1 MTFALIVAAGR
12 GQRLSGPIPKQY
24 RLLDG
29 SPIIRHTVAAFRR
42 NRAIDGVQ
50 VVIHPND
57 LDLYQRA
64 TDGLNLPPPLIG
76 GNSRQESVR
85 LGLEGIARQAPETI
99 IIHDGV
105 RPFVE
110 QETISAVID
119 ALDRSPCA
127 IAGVPLA
134 DTLKFCGD
142 DKVLKTVE
150 RTNLWRAQTPQAFRF
165 ADILAAHRRVYL
177 ANPLAQDFTDDAAIA
192 EAVGLEIEMVRGT
205 EDNFK
210 ITTEHDLDRA
220 EVIMQRGHREIHSGW
235 GFSTQNL
242 VSAHAADSP
251 AITICGIPIV
261 FDPAVR
267 TSGGSDVGLDAITSA
282 ILGTVGGISVDLADS
297 GSLPSRRFA
306 NSENLIREAVSV
318 VAMAGGR
325 IEHIDLTVI
334 SDFKSVLDRR
344 DMMIKRAADLLST
357 SCTSISIKHAF
368 TDDIGFTFRRDVI
381 STQCVATV
389 NYPRDRDF

>member
-42 NRAIDGVQ
+42 NQAISGVQ

-57 LDLYQRA
+57 IDLYQRA
-64 TDGLNLPPPLIG
+64 TEGLNLPPPLIG

-85 LGLEGIARQAPETI
+85 LGLEGLAREAPETI

-110 QETISAVID
+110 QETIGAVID
-119 ALDRSPCA
+119 ALDRTPCA

-134 DTLKFCGD
+134 DTLKFCGE

-165 ADILAAHRRVYL
+165 RDILAAHRRVYL

-235 GFSTQNL
+235 GFSTENL
-242 VSAHAADSP
+242 VAASP
-251 AITICGIPIV
+251 ADNPTIMICGIPV
-261 FDPAVR
+261 VLDAGVR

-282 ILGTVGGISVDLADS
+282 ILGTVGGIGVDLAD
-297 GSLPSRRFA
+297 GRALPSRRFA

-325 IEHIDLTVI
+325 IEHVDLTVI
-334 SDFKSVLDRR
+334 SDFKSVMDRQA
-344 DMMIKRAADLLST
+344 MMVQRTADLLST
-357 SCTSISIKHAF
+357 GCRSISIKHAF
-368 TDDIGFTFRRDVI
+368 IDDLGFTFRREVI
-381 STQCVATV
+381 STQCIATV